1 MFVGYAVEN
10 WVVILDLHGMG
21 LGSIP
26 LKALGVIIGTM
37 STNFCATL
45 ERMFILN
52 PSGGLSFLWGAVT
65 AFMDEETADK
75 IRMLKKKEINQVYE

>member
-26 LKALGVIIGTM
+26 LKALGVIIGKN
-37 STNFCATL
+37 S
-45 ERMFILN
+45 
-52 PSGGLSFLWGAVT
+52 
-65 AFMDEETADK
+65 
-75 IRMLKKKEINQVYE
+75 KKKKI